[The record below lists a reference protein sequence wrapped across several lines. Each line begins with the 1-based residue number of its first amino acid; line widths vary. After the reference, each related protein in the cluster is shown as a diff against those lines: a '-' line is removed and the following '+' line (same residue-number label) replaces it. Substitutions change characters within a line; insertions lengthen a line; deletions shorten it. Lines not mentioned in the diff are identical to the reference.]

1 MGSKTKNT
9 KPLEEFRH
17 TGVPRW
23 TATGEQLPVE
33 QVSHRHSHTTV
44 RRGVSEPERA
54 ELDVL
59 MRDLFAEYDPHH
71 DSMHKQ
77 VALIARYAFHCG
89 YYAGQQSQSIKHR
102 ELIDALNDTVNYRI
116 AD

>member
-17 TGVPRW
+17 TGAPRW

-59 MRDLFAEYDPHH
+59 MRDLFAEYDPLH

-77 VALIARYAFHCG
+77 VALIARYAFHCAIMLG
-89 YYAGQQSQSIKHR
+89 SNRKASSTG
-102 ELIDALNDTVNYRI
+102 N
-116 AD
+116 